1 MKSANLIRNLGPH
14 LLEEHPLRPRHKI
27 GNVLWVSLVLW
38 VLLLGIFYGFGI
50 FPVHSSPPDRD
61 QLVLK
66 IYPDGTRKLFWWSET
81 KKSIDEGAGHGGT
94 PVLFGH
100 RSTPCDLVS
109 HRPEMTGCQVLA
121 SKNLSAGSPSPAFMQ
136 GPGSMELAENPFV
149 LSVPDLS
156 PRMNFPG
163 RTAISRDF
171 GSNPSR

>member
-1 MKSANLIRNLGPH
+1 VKSTYLIRNLGPH
-14 LLEEHPLRPRHKI
+14 LLEAHPVRPRHKV

-50 FPVHSSPPDRD
+50 FSVHSSPPDRD

-81 KKSIDEGAGHGGT
+81 KKSIDEGAAHGGT

-100 RSTPCDLVS
+100 GSAPGDLVS
-109 HRPEMTGCQVLA
+109 PRPEMTGCQILA
-121 SKNLSAGSPSPAFMQ
+121 SKNLSAGFRSPALIQ
-136 GPGSMELAENPFV
+136 GPGVTDLAENPFDHF
-149 LSVPDLS
+149 VPAPTQKS
-156 PRMNFPG
+156 NFSG

-171 GSNPSR
+171 GSIPSR